1 MDEAEIQQYSI
12 EKYQIFPESKS
23 SESVESCKYEV
34 PDQYETRV
42 WDYHSDGLY
51 HKTYFEFKYYFYINL
66 EKQKVIFN
74 HVISR

>member
-42 WDYHSDGLY
+42 
-51 HKTYFEFKYYFYINL
+51 
-66 EKQKVIFN
+66 
-74 HVISR
+74 